1 MQIFFQ
7 ATAVAAL
14 LPGDTCNILV
24 RRVGYKTGERLGQQF
39 VIDNR
44 TGASGQLGHG
54 MVAQAAPD
62 GYTPCRHR

>member
-44 TGASGQLGHG
+44 TGASGH
-54 MVAQAAPD
+54 VF
-62 GYTPCRHR
+62 